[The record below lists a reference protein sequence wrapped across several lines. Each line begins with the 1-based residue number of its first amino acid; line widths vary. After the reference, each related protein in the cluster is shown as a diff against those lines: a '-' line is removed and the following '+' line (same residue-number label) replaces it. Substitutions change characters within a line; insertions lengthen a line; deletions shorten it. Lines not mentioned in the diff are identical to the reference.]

1 MWPGG
6 PLGFTSLKLS
16 FAPESNMKTLL
27 FLLWGMWHLVCVSGA
42 WEALPLL
49 CSPSQA
55 SCGHMWAH
63 HVLCVQG
70 RGGGGGGLPLC
81 GWSGEE
87 GMEGPVCRGS
97 VGPCQ
102 VDGRTCQA
110 DAQTHLRHTGSSLHL
125 EVHVEAL
132 QGRVAGVQPPSSH
145 SLPEACSLLSG
156 ASVAVALA

>member
-27 FLLWGMWHLVCVSGA
+27 FLLWGMWHLGCVSLGA

-55 SCGHMWAH
+55 SCGHTWAR

-70 RGGGGGGLPLC
+70 RGGGGGGLLLC

-102 VDGRTCQA
+102 VDEGQNIPGRRTDPPEAHGELPASGRSC
-110 DAQTHLRHTGSSLHL
+110 GSSPG
-125 EVHVEAL
+125 
-132 QGRVAGVQPPSSH
+132 QGGRRPAPQQPQPP
-145 SLPEACSLLSG
+145 
-156 ASVAVALA
+156 